1 MGSIFI
7 LLVVLYICSFIYN
20 NLGLS
25 SNSFNFNFNFSK
37 YVDIFIAVIAQTY
50 RYAVNSLLL
59 LSQKINNIFNKIE
72 KYLPVLKSKNYL
84 LIALAVHII
93 GLFLGS
99 KYIMFKGVEKAPEWV
114 YVEISTKDIEEKA
127 VADSAPSESS
137 DFSEPDFV
145 ENSQEDDSNSS
156 TSCGLDVFSEKIDLP
171 TEALVIAPAPVITS
185 RYSKK
190 PIHFVTA
197 ESKEQIKS
205 GKEVIYK
212 EGKVAGVNGYSSD
225 GLGSILGGRGSGNG
239 TGGNG
244 FGNGGGGNG
253 LKEGKVFGSNI
264 KAKKLGVLFDVSFSM
279 KPYTE
284 RVENEIRKNF
294 NNAVVDYVD
303 GCVIAPETRVFR
315 AFENLAKQDVDA
327 IYWFCD
333 LQDPETKDGLYLLE
347 KLLVNKKIKLYI
359 KSMDK
364 HPNSTLK
371 SIISSTGGNYSFGL
385 N

>member
-1 MGSIFI
+1 MWYFNNMGKLF
-7 LLVVLYICSFIYN
+7 LLLIGLYICTFIYN
-20 NLGLS
+20 SLGLS
-25 SNSFNFNFNFSK
+25 SNSFNFNFNFNK
-37 YVDIFIAVIAQTY
+37 YVDIFIYTINQFY
-50 RYAVNSLLL
+50 KWSIKNLLL
-59 LSQKINNIFNKIE
+59 LNKKISSTLYKSQ
-72 KYLPVLKSKNYL
+72 KYLPILESRNYL
-84 LIALAVHII
+84 LIAIGIHI
-93 GLFLGS
+93 LFLFACGR
-99 KYIMFKGVEKAPEWV
+99 YIVFDKVEHIQEWV
-114 YVEISTKDIEEKA
+114 YVEMSTKDIEEK
-127 VADSAPSESS
+127 VILESAPSESS
-137 DFSEPDFV
+137 DSTESDFV
-145 ENSQEDDSNSS
+145 ENSQDNDSNSS

-185 RYSKK
+185 RFSKK
-190 PIHFVTA
+190 PINFTTA

-225 GLGSILGGRGSGNG
+225 GLGSILGGNGSGNG
-239 TGGNG
+239 S
-244 FGNGGGGNG
+244 GGNG

-264 KAKKLGVLFDVSFSM
+264 KAKKLGVLFDISFSM
-279 KPYTE
+279 SPYTE

-315 AFENLAKQDVDA
+315 AFEKLAMQNVDA

-347 KLLVNKKIKLYI
+347 KLLANKKIKLYV

-364 HPNSTLK
+364 HPNSKLK
-371 SIISSTGGNYSFGL
+371 SIISSTGGSYSFGL

>member
-20 NLGLS
+20 TLGLS
-25 SNSFNFNFNFSK
+25 SNSFNLNK
-37 YVDIFIAVIAQTY
+37 YVDIFIALIRGIC
-50 RYAVNSLLL
+50 RYSVNSLLL
-59 LSQKINNIFNKIE
+59 LSQKINNIFYKIE

-84 LIALAVHII
+84 LIALAVHLI

-127 VADSAPSESS
+127 IADSAPSESS
-137 DFSEPDFV
+137 DFTEPDFV
-145 ENSQEDDSNSS
+145 ENSQENNSNSS
-156 TSCGLDVFSEKIDLP
+156 TSSGLDVFSEKINLP
-171 TEALVIAPAPVITS
+171 VENIVIAPAPVITS
-185 RYSKK
+185 RFSKK

-205 GKEVIYK
+205 GKQVIYK
-212 EGKVAGVNGYSSD
+212 EGKVSGVNGYSSD

-239 TGGNG
+239 SGGNAL
-244 FGNGGGGNG
+244 N
-253 LKEGKVFGSNI
+253 EGKVFGSNI
-264 KAKKLGVLFDVSFSM
+264 KAKKLGVLFDISFSM
-279 KPYTE
+279 SPYTQM
-284 RVENEIRKNF
+284 VEKEVKKSF
-294 NNAVVDYVD
+294 PNAIVDYVD

-315 AFENLAKQDVDA
+315 AFENLAMQNVDA

-359 KSMDK
+359 KTMDK
-364 HPNSTLK
+364 HPNSELK

>member
-1 MGSIFI
+1 MVSLF
-7 LLVVLYICSFIYN
+7 LLLLGLYICSFIYN

-37 YVDIFIAVIAQTY
+37 YVDIFIAVIDQIH
-50 RYAVNSLLL
+50 RYVVNSLLL

-127 VADSAPSESS
+127 VADSAPSESIDS
-137 DFSEPDFV
+137 TEPDFV
-145 ENSQEDDSNSS
+145 ENSQENDSNSS
-156 TSCGLDVFSEKIDLP
+156 TSCGLEVFSEKINLP
-171 TEALVIAPAPVITS
+171 IENIVIAPAPVITS

-225 GLGSILGGRGSGNG
+225 GLGSILGGRGA
-239 TGGNG
+239 
-244 FGNGGGGNG
+244 GNGGGGNG

-264 KAKKLGVLFDVSFSM
+264 KAKKLGVLFDISFSM
-279 KPYTE
+279 SPYTE
-284 RVENEIRKNF
+284 MVEKEVKKSF
-294 NNAVVDYVD
+294 PNAVVDYVD

-315 AFENLAKQDVDA
+315 AFENLAMQDVDA

-347 KLLVNKKIKLYI
+347 KLLINKKIKLYI
-359 KSMDK
+359 KTMDK

>member
-1 MGSIFI
+1 LI
-7 LLVVLYICSFIYN
+7 
-20 NLGLS
+20 
-25 SNSFNFNFNFSK
+25 NS
-37 YVDIFIAVIAQTY
+37 DLT
-50 RYAVNSLLL
+50 
-59 LSQKINNIFNKIE
+59 
-72 KYLPVLKSKNYL
+72 
-84 LIALAVHII
+84 
-93 GLFLGS
+93 FLNASG
-99 KYIMFKGVEKAPEWV
+99 
-114 YVEISTKDIEEKA
+114 
-127 VADSAPSESS
+127 
-137 DFSEPDFV
+137 
-145 ENSQEDDSNSS
+145 
-156 TSCGLDVFSEKIDLP
+156 
-171 TEALVIAPAPVITS
+171 LVI
-185 RYSKK
+185 
-190 PIHFVTA
+190 FVTA

-212 EGKVAGVNGYSSD
+212 EGKVSGVNGYSSD

>member
-1 MGSIFI
+1 MVSLF
-7 LLVVLYICSFIYN
+7 LLLLGLYICSFIYN

-37 YVDIFIAVIAQTY
+37 YVDIFIAVIDQIH
-50 RYAVNSLLL
+50 RYVVNSLLL
-59 LSQKINNIFNKIE
+59 LNQKINNIFNKIE

-99 KYIMFKGVEKAPEWV
+99 KYIMFKGIEKAPEWV

-127 VADSAPSESS
+127 VADSAPSESIDS
-137 DFSEPDFV
+137 TEPDFV
-145 ENSQEDDSNSS
+145 ENSQENDSNSS
-156 TSCGLDVFSEKIDLP
+156 TSCGLEVFSEKINLP
-171 TEALVIAPAPVITS
+171 IENIVIAPAPVITS

-225 GLGSILGGRGSGNG
+225 GLGSILGGRGAGNG
-239 TGGNG
+239 TGGS
-244 FGNGGGGNG
+244 G

-264 KAKKLGVLFDVSFSM
+264 KAKKLGVLFDTSFSM

-284 RVENEIRKNF
+284 MVENEIRKNF

-315 AFENLAKQDVDA
+315 AFENLAMQDVDA

-347 KLLVNKKIKLYI
+347 KLLINKKIKLYI

>member
-7 LLVVLYICSFIYN
+7 LLVALYICSFIYN

-25 SNSFNFNFNFSK
+25 ANSFNFNFNFSK

-185 RYSKK
+185 RFSKK
-190 PIHFVTA
+190 PINFTTA

-225 GLGSILGGRGSGNG
+225 GLGSILGGNGSGNG
-239 TGGNG
+239 S
-244 FGNGGGGNG
+244 GGNG

-264 KAKKLGVLFDVSFSM
+264 KAKKLGVLFDISFSM
-279 KPYTE
+279 SPYTE